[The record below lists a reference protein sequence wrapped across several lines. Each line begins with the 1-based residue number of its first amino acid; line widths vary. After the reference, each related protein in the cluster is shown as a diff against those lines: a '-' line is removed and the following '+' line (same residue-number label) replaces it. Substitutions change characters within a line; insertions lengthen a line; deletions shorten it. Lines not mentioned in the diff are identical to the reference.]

1 MSEHLGW
8 ISWLMI
14 STPWQEIKN
23 SLFDGFCC
31 TMTAAQ
37 IFDSMSHE
45 HLCVG
50 HTHEDVGLVLRSQ
63 VFKRFQYHIKM
74 FDITASRFY
83 SYPLM
88 FAIAPS
94 ETLYLDWY
102 PDWFV
107 KETKICQGL
116 TCVPICPTSF
126 SPAIS
131 SHPDLPRDLH
141 HKHASG
147 SVHRI
152 WYRHLVAA
160 TFLGS
165 KDVQS
170 FCQLIGRKSHCC
182 SAKTKLGLLQ
192 LLGCKKQV
200 PEQQAERALQE
211 EESLLP
217 GNLCECCTG
226 LDWQHG
232 KLCHNRWCLQKTWC
246 QERWPANSTLFHF
259 CEKRLPLDCLSM
271 SVHVM
276 SSCLQVVFKS
286 FITPFMEWK
295 LITLYYHLKLI
306 KGFQHVSTRWWCLK
320 MMRPFFI
327 LLSHGLITI

>member
-182 SAKTKLGLLQ
+182 SAKQNQVCCNSLVVKSRFLNNKLKEHFR
-192 LLGCKKQV
+192 KKNLFF
-200 PEQQAERALQE
+200 QATYVNVVRDWT
-211 EESLLP
+211 
-217 GNLCECCTG
+217 GNMVNYATTG
-226 LDWQHG
+226 GAYRKCDAKKDDRQIPHSFTFV
-232 KLCHNRWCLQKTWC
+232 R
-246 QERWPANSTLFHF
+246 R
-259 CEKRLPLDCLSM
+259 DC
-271 SVHVM
+271 
-276 SSCLQVVFKS
+276 
-286 FITPFMEWK
+286 
-295 LITLYYHLKLI
+295 
-306 KGFQHVSTRWWCLK
+306 R
-320 MMRPFFI
+320 
-327 LLSHGLITI
+327 